1 VYILQYGISVLKEAW
16 KSSPRSIEDVQVL
29 INQHLWQEKAI
40 INTVDEGPSAINHRS
55 FGGTT
60 PHTACCTALRP
71 GKKELYRDNRPP
83 ITIFGSIT
91 LARLVLSTRSVHQNS
106 SVTQN
111 QFRQLA
117 LWFYMPGR

>member
-1 VYILQYGISVLKEAW
+1 MRG
-16 KSSPRSIEDVQVL
+16 RRRL
-29 INQHLWQEKAI
+29 II
-40 INTVDEGPSAINHRS
+40 G
-55 FGGTT
+55 
-60 PHTACCTALRP
+60 ALVGLRRIP
-71 GKKELYRDNRPP
+71 PVVPPCVPAEKELYRDNRPP

-117 LWFYMPGR
+117 LWFYMPGS